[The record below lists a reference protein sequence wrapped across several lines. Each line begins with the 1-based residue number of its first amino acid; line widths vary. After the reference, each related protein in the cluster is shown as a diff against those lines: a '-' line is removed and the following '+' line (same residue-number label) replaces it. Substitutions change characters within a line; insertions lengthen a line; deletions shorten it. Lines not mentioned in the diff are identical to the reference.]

1 MRIGSSRIFL
11 VAASVS
17 LCALIL
23 PAADKPKK
31 TLAYSVV
38 AGTVFKESG
47 LSLPGVSVTLAQ
59 EPVVGAKGKA
69 KSLNAISDSRGEFA
83 FRVPPVAAKY
93 VVSALMKGYSAETK
107 TVAVSAEERIDVTFT
122 LREESK

>member
-11 VAASVS
+11 ASVS
-17 LCALIL
+17 LVLCFFEL

-31 TLAYSVV
+31 PSPYSVV

-47 LSLPGVSVTLAQ
+47 LSLPGASVTLSQ
-59 EPVVGAKGKA
+59 ETFVGAKGKA
-69 KSLNAISDSRGEFA
+69 KSLSAVSDSRGEFA
-83 FRVPPVAAKY
+83 FRVPPVTAKY
-93 VVSALMKGYSAETK
+93 AVSAMMKGYSAETK
-107 TVAVSAEERIDVTFT
+107 IVAVSAEERIDVTFT